1 MSFHCT
7 IVIGHGI
14 LINPY
19 YMLNETRQKLVLL
32 DLKYCESDNKH
43 NWDNTRIFG
52 DDVMTIK
59 PEYGRPCFIT
69 ESNLVNLKS
78 EAGKLEMADE
88 LWQNSHQYRI
98 IIVENDEDCHPK
110 LVNEIIN
117 RRYTLT
123 AFDIPGGNRDL
134 DTVQL
139 KNMVLEPTDK
149 ECVSMILRDK
159 ASTLVGK
166 FFFYSKHWK
175 N

>member
-1 MSFHCT
+1 
-7 IVIGHGI
+7 
-14 LINPY
+14 
-19 YMLNETRQKLVLL
+19 
-32 DLKYCESDNKH
+32 
-43 NWDNTRIFG
+43 
-52 DDVMTIK
+52 MTIK

-88 LWQNSHQYRI
+88 LWQNSRQYRI

-149 ECVSMILRDK
+149 ECVEYDF
-159 ASTLVGK
+159 A
-166 FFFYSKHWK
+166 
-175 N
+175 